1 MAKSVN
7 KKLSEDRNR
16 LLKLK
21 SQHELTVNF
30 LKNKITELNSEISDL
45 ESFKKE
51 KQEIIDKIKD
61 LKISQSEIESN
72 LIENKSQKDKLCETI
87 ESLNINKEELDS
99 YVSINNPIRD
109 ELKAELS
116 ALNEEK
122 KGVISTTN
130 SLQEEIVQLEENIKT
145 QASKKKNLDNIIKSL
160 REKYGLYSKDMK
172 DIALDSKKQL
182 LVYAITA
189 LASFLGALALMYI
202 LLSVLTSKNTSF
214 HLIEDIFTNNPNYQF
229 YTLLIFRVTISA
241 AFIFF
246 FIVFINLTRG
256 FIAQYIK
263 TKNKMTAIRI
273 ADFLIGRI
281 HTKGSESMPDD
292 IKQTLESEK
301 LKEQV
306 ELLNTHIPQIMDI
319 GSSSFERISKT
330 KDPTDTF
337 KELLSLIKAKNL
349 L

>member
-1 MAKSVN
+1 MAKSKI
-7 KKLSEDRNR
+7 KKLSEDRIR

-21 SQHELTVNF
+21 TQHERTVDLLENR
-30 LKNKITELNSEISDL
+30 ITELNSEILDL
-45 ESFKKE
+45 ESLKKE
-51 KQEIIDKIKD
+51 KKEIIDKIKD
-61 LKISQSEIESN
+61 LKISQSEIETN
-72 LIENKSQKDKLCETI
+72 LNENKSQKDKLTETI
-87 ESLNINKEELDS
+87 ESLNTNKEDLDS
-99 YVSINNPIRD
+99 YVSTNNPIRD
-109 ELKAELS
+109 ELIVELS

-122 KGVISTTN
+122 KGVINTTN
-130 SLQEEIVQLEENIKT
+130 NLQKEIVQLEKNIKT
-145 QASKKKNLDNIIKSL
+145 QASEKKHLEDIIKSL

-189 LASFLGALALMYI
+189 IASFLGALTLMYT
-202 LLSVLTSKNTSF
+202 LLCVLTSKNTSF
-214 HLIEDIFTNNPNYQF
+214 HMIEEIFTKNPNYQF

-281 HTKGSESMPDD
+281 HTKGSETMPDD
-292 IKQTLESEK
+292 MKQTLEREK